1 MACAGQEH
9 FGCNKDGIEVSSGK
23 AVTVRERCRAT
34 LPYLV
39 VLAAGAYLY
48 YTAENFEF
56 EQSSG
61 RIGPGAWPKLILIL
75 MLGSAL
81 WGAVSTAF
89 QLGKSDTV
97 AKDADEMEALVRPP
111 EIYPWLVWVAVG
123 ATVGYLI
130 ILPIIGFF
138 LATVVFAFALMY
150 LGHYRRFVSVV
161 LLSLAIAF
169 AFMFMFMR
177 VVYVALPVGIAPF
190 DRLSYALMAAMGVH

>member
-1 MACAGQEH
+1 M
-9 FGCNKDGIEVSSGK
+9 SSAK
-23 AVTVRERCRAT
+23 PVTVVDRCRAT

-61 RIGPGAWPKLILIL
+61 RIGPGAWPKLVLIL
-75 MLGSAL
+75 MLASAL

-89 QLGKSDTV
+89 QLGGSDTV
-97 AKDADEMEALVRPP
+97 AEDADEMEALIRPP
-111 EIYPWLVWVAVG
+111 EIYPWLVWVAVA
-123 ATVGYLI
+123 ATVSYLL

-138 LATVVFAFALMY
+138 LATIVFAFALMY
-150 LGHYRRFVSVV
+150 LGHYRHLVPAT
-161 LLSLAIAF
+161 LLSVAVAF